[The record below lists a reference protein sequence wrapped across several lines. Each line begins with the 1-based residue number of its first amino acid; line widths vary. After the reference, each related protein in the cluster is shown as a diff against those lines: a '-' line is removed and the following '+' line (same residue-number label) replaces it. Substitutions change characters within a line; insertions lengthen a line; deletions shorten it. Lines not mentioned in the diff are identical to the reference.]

1 MTELKMRRL
10 VAAGSS
16 MAVMI
21 VVALVAIWVIQLVA
35 MGVKKAEVVRLK
47 GEIARLEEERDD
59 LEDEIDLWLQDW
71 KIEERA
77 RQLGMTDAE

>member
-1 MTELKMRRL
+1 M
-10 VAAGSS
+10 
-16 MAVMI
+16 
-21 VVALVAIWVIQLVA
+21 IQLVA
-35 MGVKKAEVVRLK
+35 MGVKKAEVERLK

>member
-35 MGVKKAEVVRLK
+35 MGVKKAEVERLK